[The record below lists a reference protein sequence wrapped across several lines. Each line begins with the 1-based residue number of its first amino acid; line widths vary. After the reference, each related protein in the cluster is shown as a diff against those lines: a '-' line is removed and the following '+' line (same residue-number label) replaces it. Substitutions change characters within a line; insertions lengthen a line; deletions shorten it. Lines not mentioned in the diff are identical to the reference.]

1 MSGHMAA
8 MSKQKTDKH
17 FFYSEEEDKV
27 IVDFIRADFAKRREA
42 RRAFEL
48 SWELNLNFYLGNQY
62 SYISSAS
69 KLSDIQKQ
77 FYWENHEVFN
87 HIAPIIESRLARL
100 CKVKPSLSVLP
111 ASASD
116 ADRYSA
122 KLSDMIL
129 SKFSS
134 EGALAPLLSTA
145 NFWSEITGTAFYKL
159 NWDSSLGNLVG
170 QENGQDIKNGDA
182 VVSVCSPFEIYPDF
196 NGSVE
201 VEDCASII
209 EARALPVKEIQETW
223 GVSLDGEDIDIF
235 ELESSASISN
245 ISGKSN
251 ISKVAHLKKQDHAL
265 VLERY
270 ERPTAKHPNGRLS
283 IVCKDSLLYDGD
295 LPYNYKEN
303 GNRAYPF
310 VRQLSIKRPACFWGQ
325 SVIER
330 LIPLQRAYNAIK
342 NKKHEFI
349 SRLASGVLSV
359 EDGSVDIDNLEENG
373 LAPGKILVYRNGA
386 TPPKFLDPG
395 SVPSELEREE
405 ESLLTEMNNLA
416 SVSEVT
422 TNSDIPRNVTSAT
435 AISLLVEQDDSRLAC
450 TAENI
455 RQAIKELGIKILYLY
470 KQFAGDARLGKFVD
484 NSGTLEIFYF
494 SGKDISSENIVLD
507 GANELEEPLSEKK
520 ALLLSLYDKGLLS
533 DENGVVSNAVKS
545 KILSLLGMKNWN
557 YYTDTAQLHRER
569 ANKENLGLIELE
581 SPLEIDDH
589 TVHIDEHIRFII
601 SDEERA
607 KNQKF
612 VSKLMEHIA
621 AHRAILNKKD

>member
-1 MSGHMAA
+1 MLK
-8 MSKQKTDKH
+8 SKQKNRH
-17 FFYSEEEDKV
+17 YFYSEEEDKL
-27 IVDFIRADFAKRREA
+27 IVDSVRADFLKRRED

-62 SYISSAS
+62 TYISSAS

-87 HIAPIIESRLARL
+87 HIAPIIESRLAKL
-100 CKVKPSLSVLP
+100 SKVKPSLAVKPS
-111 ASASD
+111 SASD

-134 EGALAPLLSTA
+134 EGTLAPLISTA

-159 NWDSSLGNLVG
+159 TWDSSLGNLVG
-170 QENGQDIKNGDA
+170 QENGVDIKNGDA

-196 NGSVE
+196 NGSIE

-209 EARALPVKEIQETW
+209 EARALPVEKVLETW
-223 GVSLDGEDIDIF
+223 GIAIEGEDIDIF

-245 ISGKSN
+245 IAGKSN
-251 ISKVAHLKKQDHAL
+251 ISKVAHQKKHDHAL

-270 ERPTAKHPNGRLS
+270 EKPSAKHPNGRLT
-283 IVCKDSLLYDGD
+283 IVCKDALLYDGA

-303 GNRAYPF
+303 GGRAYPF

-373 LAPGKILVYRNGA
+373 LAPGKILVYRNGS
-386 TPPKFLDPG
+386 TPPKFLDAG
-395 SVPSELEREE
+395 SVPGELEREE

-422 TNSDIPRNVTSAT
+422 TNSDIPKNVTSAT
-435 AISLLVEQDDSRLAC
+435 AISLLVEQDDSRLAGS
-450 TAENI
+450 AENI
-455 RQAIKELGIKILYLY
+455 RQAIKELGIKILLLY
-470 KQFAGDARLGKFVD
+470 KQFAGDARLGKFLD
-484 NSGTLEIFYF
+484 DSGTLEIFYF
-494 SGKDISSENIVLD
+494 SGKDISSDNIVLE
-507 GANELEEPLSEKK
+507 GANELEEPLSDKK

-533 DENGVVSNAVKS
+533 DENGVVSSAVKS
-545 KILSLLGMKNWN
+545 KILSLMGMKNWN
-557 YYTDTAQLHRER
+557 YYTDTRQLHRER
-569 ANKENLGLIELE
+569 ANKENLGLIELAQ
-581 SPLEIDDH
+581 PLEIDDH
-589 TVHIDEHIRFII
+589 QIHIDEHTRFVI
-601 SDEERA
+601 SDEVQG
-607 KNQKF
+607 KDKCKIT
-612 VSKLMEHIA
+612 SLLEHIK
-621 AHRAILNKKD
+621 AHEQMLKNKV